1 VKPKYLE
8 AENVSIAAGRDRKIV
23 LLLLIT
29 LFAFVLVKNAWVGDD
44 AYITVRTIE
53 NFLSGYGLT
62 HNIAER
68 VQTYTHPLWLFV
80 QSGIYFL
87 LNRVLGIY
95 FWAEFYYLN
104 VLISVTLSILVIYLL
119 VVKNARSFGS
129 ALLGITILV
138 MSKAFVDYSTSGLE
152 NPLTHLLLVIFILV
166 FLDGQRENPRRMFFL
181 SLIAALGGLNRLDTL
196 LLYLPVIVYAFWQMD
211 DKRKAI
217 HQILL
222 GFLPLILWELF
233 SLFYYGFLFPN
244 TAYSKLNTG
253 IPPGRLARQ
262 GIYYFLNSLSLDPIT
277 LLTIVFSLALPFI
290 IKQRRHLPILIG
302 VFLYLLYIVRIG
314 GDFMS
319 GRFFAAP
326 ILIAVILF
334 TRYKFEDVKAY
345 LAILAV
351 VLVVGLTSPRPP
363 IIVTAHP
370 VEKFEGKPK
379 IDEKGVSDERLFYFR
394 TAGLLVDNRSQVFPG
409 SRYAGHQWISIK
421 DTPDVEIAGALGDH
435 GYVTGPDVH
444 VVDLFAISDP
454 LMARLPTL
462 DLEVWRIGHFRRDIP
477 EGYLESLASGENEI
491 VDPNLAQYYDKLSI
505 VTRGDL
511 FEWDRLV
518 EIWNLNTG
526 KYDYLLDAY
535 IAERGAAQY

>member
-1 VKPKYLE
+1 
-8 AENVSIAAGRDRKIV
+8 
-23 LLLLIT
+23 
-29 LFAFVLVKNAWVGDD
+29 
-44 AYITVRTIE
+44 
-53 NFLSGYGLT
+53 
-62 HNIAER
+62 
-68 VQTYTHPLWLFV
+68 
-80 QSGIYFL
+80 
-87 LNRVLGIY
+87 
-95 FWAEFYYLN
+95 
-104 VLISVTLSILVIYLL
+104 
-119 VVKNARSFGS
+119 
-129 ALLGITILV
+129 
-138 MSKAFVDYSTSGLE
+138 
-152 NPLTHLLLVIFILV
+152 
-166 FLDGQRENPRRMFFL
+166 
-181 SLIAALGGLNRLDTL
+181 
-196 LLYLPVIVYAFWQMD
+196 
-211 DKRKAI
+211 
-217 HQILL
+217 
-222 GFLPLILWELF
+222 
-233 SLFYYGFLFPN
+233 
-244 TAYSKLNTG
+244 
-253 IPPGRLARQ
+253 
-262 GIYYFLNSLSLDPIT
+262 
-277 LLTIVFSLALPFI
+277 
-290 IKQRRHLPILIG
+290 
-302 VFLYLLYIVRIG
+302 
-314 GDFMS
+314 MS

-409 SRYAGHQWISIK
+409 SRYAGRQWISIK

-477 EGYLESLASGENEI
+477 DGYLESLASGENEI

-535 IAERGAAQY
+535 VVEMGAVQY